1 MLELSGFLVTRK
13 WRQLRAPARPAAQR
27 RLQTPPFHPL
37 GQPALVGGKP
47 SLALARHKPTLAALC
62 TARVSLG
69 VRDKTDKTDK
79 TEPEETTMNTIRAFI
94 VLAAAALFTS
104 TALAQAWPSK
114 PIRIIV
120 PYPPGG
126 TSDILARSLGP
137 KITEALGQQ
146 VLVENKPGATGNL
159 GADIVAKSAPDG
171 YTFLLADIGS
181 LAIAPSVFPQLAF
194 DPVNDFAPVIMVA
207 YSPHILAVHPSVPA
221 KDAKELVALAKA
233 KPGTLNF
240 AISGLGGANH
250 LAGIEFAMRAGIQ
263 WTYIPYKGGSQAI
276 ADVMGGQAQVL
287 FNGMLATYPAVKDG
301 RLKGLAVSSAKR
313 FAAAPDLPTVAE
325 SAGLP
330 GFETGSFQGIVA
342 AAGTPPEVVNKL
354 HATLTTILASADMQ
368 ERLQKAG
375 AETRPSSPAAF
386 GTFIRDE
393 KTRWA
398 KVVKDSGA
406 KFE

>member
-1 MLELSGFLVTRK
+1 M
-13 WRQLRAPARPAAQR
+13 
-27 RLQTPPFHPL
+27 
-37 GQPALVGGKP
+37 KP
-47 SLALARHKPTLAALC
+47 VITTLAVIAGLC
-62 TARVSLG
+62 FSAV
-69 VRDKTDKTDK
+69 
-79 TEPEETTMNTIRAFI
+79 AQ
-94 VLAAAALFTS
+94 
-104 TALAQAWPSK
+104 AQAWPSK

-120 PYPPGG
+120 PYPAGG
-126 TSDILARSLGP
+126 TSDILARAIGP

-159 GADIVAKSAPDG
+159 GAEAVARSAPDG
-171 YTFLLADIGS
+171 YTVLLADIGS
-181 LAIAPSVFPQLAF
+181 LAIAPSVFPQLSF
-194 DPVNDFAPVIMVA
+194 DPVKDFAPVLMVA
-207 YSPHILAVHPSVPA
+207 YSPHILAAHPSVAA

-233 KPGTLNF
+233 KPNSLNF

-250 LAGIEFAMRAGIQ
+250 LAGIEFAMRTGIQ
-263 WTYIPYKGGSQAI
+263 WAYIPYKGGAQAI

-301 RLKGLAVSSAKR
+301 RLKGLAISSAKR

-342 AAGTPPEVVNKL
+342 PAGTPADVVNKL
-354 HATLTTILASADMQ
+354 HATVTRILATPDMQ

-375 AETRPSSPAAF
+375 AETRPGTPAEF
-386 GTFIRDE
+386 GAFIRDE
-393 KTRWA
+393 KARWA
-398 KVVKDSGA
+398 KVVKESGA